1 MPQEQKQKKK
11 RVPITALTKQQI
23 CLKKRENLKLRDEDL
38 AKEYGLDRS
47 TITKILKQRDKWLAI
62 DPNSNYA
69 KQKTQ
74 KSPKFP
80 RIEESLSQW
89 LSINIGNGNS
99 VSDAQLQEK
108 ALEFAQSFGL
118 RNEFQAS
125 NGWISKFK
133 NRHQFRSNEGQG
145 ASEVSLQ
152 VNSQSVPI
160 SGTAVISPPEQS
172 NFNNTVS
179 IPPNSHFSSNPS
191 IATSS
196 RTNGTNMLTLGNA
209 SSSQHY
215 IQYGAGASTPM
226 VTSFPHSRMYPI
238 TTITP
243 PSVMP
248 ENAAFIFCDYQ
259 NDVVG
264 MYQTTNILNQFLIN
278 SKALFQE
285 VHQAKQK
292 KNINSFSVGF
302 SFRPGYPEVNSN
314 NRYIE
319 KLKTSGRLIEGT
331 KGAEFI
337 DGMIPREDDIVI
349 KKRRVDAF
357 YNTDLQLIL
366 QLRGIRHIIL
376 SGIGTGD
383 VILSTCRSAADR
395 DLNVTVVRECC
406 FDGSEVVQNILLN
419 ELFPNQGVMVA
430 SLEEIV
436 TGLRMA

>member
-11 RVPITALTKQQI
+11 RVPITALTKQEI

-47 TITKILKQRDKWLAI
+47 TITKILKQREKWLAI
-62 DPNSNYA
+62 DFNSNYA

-80 RIEESLSQW
+80 QIEDALSRW
-89 LSINIGNGNS
+89 LSANLNNGNS

-108 ALEFAQSFGL
+108 ALEYAQSYGL

-133 NRHQFRSNEGQG
+133 NRHQFRSGESQG
-145 ASEVSLQ
+145 VSEVSLQ
-152 VNSQSVPI
+152 VNPQSVPI
-160 SGTAVISPPEQS
+160 GTTVIPTQEHS
-172 NFNNTVS
+172 NFSNTVS
-179 IPPNSHFSSNPS
+179 LPPNSHYSSNPS

-196 RTNGTNMLTLGNA
+196 RTNGTNMLINA

-215 IQYGAGASTPM
+215 LPYGAGTSTPL
-226 VTSFPHSRMYPI
+226 VTSFPPSRMYPLN
-238 TTITP
+238 TITP
-243 PSVMP
+243 SIP

-264 MYQTTNILNQFLIN
+264 MFQTTNILNQFLVN
-278 SKALFQE
+278 SKTLFQE

-292 KNINSFSVGF
+292 KNISSFSVGL
-302 SFRPGYPEVNSN
+302 SFRPGYPEVSTN

-319 KLKTSGRLIEGT
+319 KLRNTGRLTEGN

-349 KKRRVDAF
+349 KKRRIDAF
-357 YNTDLQLIL
+357 YNTDLQMIL
-366 QLRGIRHIIL
+366 QLRNIRHIIL
-376 SGIGTGD
+376 SGIATGD

-406 FDGSEVVQNILLN
+406 FDGNESVQNVLMN
-419 ELFPNQGVMVA
+419 ELFPIQGVMVA
-430 SLEEIV
+430 SLDDIL
-436 TGLRMA
+436 TGLRLS